1 MAHLITCLGSG
12 KGTWNELNKII
23 ASGLFDKIYIVTNE
37 FGEQNYVRPNVKEG
51 VVITLIRLDFDK
63 ASEDLVPE
71 LYLILKKHFMQ
82 DKVQDLDMAVNITS
96 GTGKE
101 HSIVIS
107 TMMKLG
113 YGIRLVDLDKNGNI
127 LEMI

>member
-1 MAHLITCLGSG
+1 MAHLIACLGSG

-23 ASGLFDKIYIVTNE
+23 ASGLFDKIYLVTNE

-51 VVITLIRLDFDK
+51 VVITIIRLDFDK

-71 LYLILKKHFMQ
+71 LYLILKKYFMQ